1 MGDLQMSIL
10 NRNGEQEDSIL
21 SYKLTKG
28 FFNRKSLKKLIA
40 GFLCVA
46 VLASMNVAA
55 PTNTEAALKLNVK
68 TAYVFKEHTFKIKLG
83 SVNGTKVTWG
93 VSNPFTGSVSKDGTF
108 TPKGYGMTFVT
119 AKYKSKTYKC
129 KVIVPDTNRSMSL
142 NKKKVTLF
150 ETKSYKLKV
159 YATEKI
165 KFHSR
170 NTHIATVTSKG
181 KIKAK
186 NPGKTTIVA
195 KKGGAS
201 ATCTVKVKSLGE
213 KKIKTPAWLN
223 DRAKVAVRKYN
234 SQWHPTFGRIIKRKG
249 QTINLGLAN
258 VRANTVKKVVWSSS
272 NTAVATVK
280 EKGKT
285 TATADLLTIGRTKV
299 SAVVFYNSGKN
310 EVLTNTIDVNNPQVN
325 TKVINCFTK
334 TGGSNRYQYVYFT
347 GLSEY
352 NKVKYKISNKKCVK
366 ATVYNNKV
374 RLLGKKKGHGTI
386 TATVQGKTY
395 KINYYVVTPKFG
407 SIIGVLA
414 KGNTTK
420 IKIGGIGKIQPV
432 FTSRDTTKCT
442 VALDG
447 TITGRGSGVTYVDV
461 KIGTMTY
468 SYRVEV
474 AATGIKT
481 IIKRAKY
488 IVNNWSYSQGNRMAD
503 GYYDCSALVWKGY
516 KAYKNYHA
524 KLGSTKYALP
534 AAYLFDYL
542 RAKGQIAYF
551 GYTKMDDLR
560 PGDLFFYGDYNSAVR
575 YSQPGRTLNIYHVA
589 MYAGNG
595 YVVEKGTPRFTYNSL
610 DHIVG
615 VGRVVY

>member
-1 MGDLQMSIL
+1 MSIIHL
-10 NRNGEQEDSIL
+10 NGEQEESIL
-21 SYKLTKG
+21 SYKPIKG
-28 FFNRKSLKKLIA
+28 FFKRKSLKRVLA
-40 GFLCVA
+40 SFLCVA
-46 VLASMNVAA
+46 ILATMNLAV
-55 PTNTEAALKLNVK
+55 PSKTEAARKLNAS
-68 TAYVFKEHTFKIKLG
+68 TAYVFKEHKFTFKLG
-83 SVNGTKVTWG
+83 SVNGSKVTWG
-93 VSNPFTGSVSKDGTF
+93 VSNPFTGSISKTGVF

-119 AKYKSKTYKC
+119 AKYKGKSYKA
-129 KVIVPDTNRSMSL
+129 KVVVPDTNRSMSL
-142 NKKKVTLF
+142 SKKKVTLF

-186 NPGKTTIVA
+186 NPGTTYIVA
-195 KKGGAS
+195 KKGGAFAS
-201 ATCTVKVKSLGE
+201 CKVKVKSLGE
-213 KKIKTPAWLN
+213 VKYKTPAWMN
-223 DRAKVAVRKYN
+223 DRAKVAIRKYN
-234 SQWHPTFGRIIKRKG
+234 SQWHPTTGRIIKRKN
-249 QTINLGLAN
+249 QTINLGIAN
-258 VRANTVKKVVWSSS
+258 VRENQIKKVVWSTN
-272 NTAVATVK
+272 NTNIATVTP
-280 EKGKT
+280 KGKI
-285 TATADLLTIGRTKV
+285 TATSNLLNVGKVKV

-310 EVLTNTIDVNNPQVN
+310 EVLSNEINVTNPQPN
-325 TKVINCFTK
+325 TNVINCFTK
-334 TGGSNRYQYVYFT
+334 SVGKNRYQYVYFT
-347 GLSEY
+347 GLSQY
-352 NKVKYKISNKKCVK
+352 SKVKYTISNKKCVK

-386 TATVQGKTY
+386 KAKVHGKTY
-395 KINYYVVTPKFG
+395 TIRYYVVTPKFG

-414 KGNTTK
+414 KGNKTK

-432 FTSRDTTKCT
+432 FTSRDTSKCT

-461 KIGTMTY
+461 KVGAMTF

-481 IIKRAKY
+481 IINRAKY
-488 IVNNWSYSQGNRMAD
+488 IVNHWTYSQGARMSD
-503 GYYDCSALVWKGY
+503 GYYDCSSLVWKGY
-516 KAYKNYHA
+516 KAYKNYNA
-524 KLGSTKYALP
+524 KLGSTQYALP

-560 PGDLFFYGDYNSAVR
+560 PGDLFFYGDYDSAVR
-575 YSQPGRTLNIYHVA
+575 YSTPGRTLNIYHVA

-610 DHIVG
+610 DHVVG

>member
-1 MGDLQMSIL
+1 MSIL
-10 NRNGEQEDSIL
+10 NHNGEQEESIL
-21 SYKLTKG
+21 SYKPIKG
-28 FFNRKSLKKLIA
+28 FFNRKSLKRVLA
-40 GFLCVA
+40 LFLCVA
-46 VLASMNVAA
+46 ILATLNIAV
-55 PTNTEAALKLNVK
+55 PTKTEAALKLNVK
-68 TAYVFKEHTFKIKLG
+68 TGYVFKEHTFKIKLG
-83 SVNGTKVTWG
+83 NVNGTKVTWR
-93 VSNPFTGSVSKDGTF
+93 VSNPFTGSVSNDGTF

-119 AKYKSKTYKC
+119 AKYKNKSYKC
-129 KVIVPDTNRSMSL
+129 KMIVPDTNRSMSL
-142 NKKKVTLF
+142 NKKKVTIF
-150 ETKSYKLKV
+150 ETKSFKLKV
-159 YATEKI
+159 NATEKI

-195 KKGGAS
+195 KKGGAF
-201 ATCTVKVKSLGE
+201 ATCTVTVKSLGE
-213 KKIKTPAWLN
+213 VNHKTPAWLN
-223 DRAKVAVRKYN
+223 DRAKVAIRKYTDK
-234 SQWHPTFGRIIKRKG
+234 WHPTFGRIIKRKN

-272 NTAVATVK
+272 NQTVATVA
-280 EKGKT
+280 EKGKI
-285 TATADLLTIGRTKV
+285 TATANLLNVGRTKI
-299 SAVVFYNSGKN
+299 SAVVFYTSGKN
-310 EVLTNTIDVNNPQVN
+310 EVLTNNIDVTNPQPN
-325 TKVINCFTK
+325 TNVVNCFTK
-334 TGGSNRYQYVYFT
+334 SVGSNRYQYVYFT

-352 NKVKYKISNKKCVK
+352 TKVKYKVSNKKCVK
-366 ATVYNNKV
+366 VSIYNNKV
-374 RLLGKKKGHGTI
+374 RLLGKKNGHGTI
-386 TATVQGKTY
+386 TATVHGKTY
-395 KINYYVVTPKFG
+395 KIRYYVVTPKFG
-407 SIIGVLA
+407 SIIGVLV

-432 FTSRDTTKCT
+432 FTSRDTSKCS

-461 KIGTMTY
+461 KIGTMTF

-488 IVNNWSYSQGNRMAD
+488 IVNNWTYSQGNRMAD

-560 PGDLFFYGDYNSAVR
+560 PGDLFFYGDYNSAVK

-610 DHIVG
+610 DHVVG

>member
-1 MGDLQMSIL
+1 MSII
-10 NRNGEQEDSIL
+10 NRNGEQEESIL
-21 SYKLTKG
+21 SYKPRKG
-28 FFNRKSLKKLIA
+28 FFKRKSLRRVLA
-40 GFLCVA
+40 LFLCVA
-46 VLASMNVAA
+46 TIFSFSVVE
-55 PTNTEAALKLNVK
+55 PVKTEAALKLNATLK
-68 TAYVFKEHTFKIKLG
+68 YVYKQHTFTFKLG
-83 SVNGTKVTWG
+83 NVKGTKVTWG
-93 VSNPFTGSVSKDGTF
+93 VSNPFTGTVSSSGVF

-119 AKYKSKTYKC
+119 AKYKGKTYKG
-129 KVIVPDTNRSMSL
+129 KVIVPDTNRNISL

-159 YATEKI
+159 YGTEQI

-186 NPGKTTIVA
+186 NPGTTTIVA
-195 KKGGAS
+195 KKGGAFT
-201 ATCTVKVKSLGE
+201 TCKVKVKSLGE
-213 KKIKTPAWLN
+213 VKIKKPAWLN
-223 DRAKVAVRKYN
+223 DRAKVTIRKYN
-234 SQWHPTFGRIIKRKG
+234 SQWHPTFGRIVKRKG
-249 QTINLGLAN
+249 QTINLGIAN
-258 VRANTVKKVVWSSS
+258 VRENSIKKVVWSSS
-272 NTAVATVK
+272 NTAIATVK
-280 EKGKT
+280 EKGKI
-285 TATADLLTIGRTKV
+285 TATSNLLTVGKTKV

-310 EVLTNTIDVNNPQVN
+310 EVLTNTIYVTHPQVN
-325 TKVINCFTK
+325 TNVVNCFTK
-334 TGGSNRYQYVYFT
+334 SGGSNRYQYVYFT
-347 GLSEY
+347 GLSEVS
-352 NKVKYKISNKKCVK
+352 KVTYKISNKKCVK

-374 RLLGKKKGHGTI
+374 RLLGKKNGHGTI
-386 TATVQGKTY
+386 TAKVHGKTY

-420 IKIGGIGKIQPV
+420 IKIGGIGKIQPK
-432 FTSRDTTKCT
+432 FTSRDTSKCT

-488 IVNNWSYSQGNRMAD
+488 IVNHWTYSQGNRMAD

-610 DHIVG
+610 DHVVG

>member
-1 MGDLQMSIL
+1 MSIIS
-10 NRNGEQEDSIL
+10 RNGEQEEIKP
-21 SYKLTKG
+21 SYKLKKG

-46 VLASMNVAA
+46 MLLTMNA
-55 PTNTEAALKLNVK
+55 TFFKKTEAALKLNHKYATVMSGSK
-68 TAYVFKEHTFKIKLG
+68 LKLKLG
-83 SVNGTKVTWG
+83 SVNGKNVTWG
-93 VSNPFTGSVSKDGTF
+93 VSNPYVGYVSKSGTF
-108 TPKGYGMTFVT
+108 STRYYGMTFIT
-119 AKYKSKTYKC
+119 ARYKGRTYKC
-129 KVIVPDTNRSMSL
+129 KVIVPDTYRTMYL
-142 NKKKVTLF
+142 NKNKVTLY

-159 YATEKI
+159 RATGTI
-165 KFHSR
+165 KFHSL

-181 KIKAK
+181 RIKAK

-195 KKGGAS
+195 KHGGAY

-213 KKIKTPAWLN
+213 KKITTPKWMN
-223 DRAKVAVRKYN
+223 DRAKVAIRKYN
-234 SQWHPTFGRIIKRKG
+234 AQWHPTTGRIIKRQG
-249 QTINLGLAN
+249 QTINLGIAN

-272 NTAVATVK
+272 NTAVATVT
-280 EKGKT
+280 EKVKT
-285 TATADLLTIGRTKV
+285 TATARLLTVGRTRV

-310 EVLTNTIDVNNPQVN
+310 EVLTNYIDVINPQPN
-325 TKVINCFTK
+325 QYSINCMTRGK
-334 TGGSNRYQYVYFT
+334 NRYQYLYFK
-347 GLSEY
+347 GLSEFS
-352 NKVKYKISNKKCVK
+352 KVKYTVSNKKKCASVK
-366 ATVYNNKV
+366 IYNNKV
-374 RLLGKKKGHGTI
+374 RLRGKKNGKGTI
-386 TATVQGKTY
+386 TAKVHGKTY
-395 KINYYVVTPKFG
+395 KIHFYCITPKFG

-420 IKIGGIGKIQPV
+420 IKISGIGKIRPV
-432 FTSRDTTKCT
+432 FTSRDTSKCS

-461 KIGTMTY
+461 KISSMTY

-474 AATGIKT
+474 SATGMTT

-488 IVNNWSYSQGNRMAD
+488 IVNNWTYSQPNRMAD

-542 RAKGQIAYF
+542 SAKHQIKYYGF
-551 GYTKMDDLR
+551 TKLDDLH
-560 PGDLFFYGDYNSAVR
+560 PGDLFFYGDYDSAVK

-595 YVVEKGTPRFTYNSL
+595 RVVEKGTPRYNYNSL
-610 DHIVG
+610 NHIVG
-615 VGRVVY
+615 VGRVVN